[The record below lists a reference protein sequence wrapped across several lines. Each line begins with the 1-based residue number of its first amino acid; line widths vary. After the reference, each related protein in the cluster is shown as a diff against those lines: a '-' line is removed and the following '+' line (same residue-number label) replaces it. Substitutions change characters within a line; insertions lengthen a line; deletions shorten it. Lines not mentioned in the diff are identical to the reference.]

1 MYKSSYYFDI
11 DRMIHILLHRLNSY
25 NFKSLNELHNLTIS
39 LTKVSGNNALTA
51 FPSSVTLSVSHAS
64 FHLLY
69 YYLIVIVFFVFLF
82 MFLLFS
88 NLYKQ

>member
-51 FPSSVTLSVSHAS
+51 FPFSVTFLYVSHAS
-64 FHLLY
+64 FLL
-69 YYLIVIVFFVFLF
+69 LV
-82 MFLLFS
+82 LLF
-88 NLYKQ
+88 NCNCILRILIYVLVVLKLI